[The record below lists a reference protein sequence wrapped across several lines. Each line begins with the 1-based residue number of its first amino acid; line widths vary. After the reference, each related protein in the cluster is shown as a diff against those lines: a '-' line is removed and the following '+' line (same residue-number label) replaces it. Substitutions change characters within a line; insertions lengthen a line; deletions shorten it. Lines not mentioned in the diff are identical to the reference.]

1 MYASAHKDRVQQ
13 QMSSVSNDVEAG
25 AGEANRQVFRLLHAA
40 KSAPLRKGGW
50 RPSVKQSKL
59 NRQMCLCSK
68 YLSPAGYYLS
78 PDGVW
83 AHSLQK
89 SNQALR
95 MWCEKPSLF
104 LPQWMNTWSTYK
116 KFTEHQK
123 EMLNDSFFHAGL
135 GKLHNQGRHF
145 ALVIRKSFWRSRGN
159 ITALLICVIIVILSA
174 PYYPRDGMI
183 TIITIYYL
191 KTNKASVSKAMI

>member
-1 MYASAHKDRVQQ
+1 
-13 QMSSVSNDVEAG
+13 MSSVSNDVEAG
-25 AGEANRQVFRLLHAA
+25 AGEANRQVFRLLRAA
-40 KSAPLRKGGW
+40 KSAPSRKGGW

-89 SNQALR
+89 SNQALL
-95 MWCEKPSLF
+95 MWCEKPSLL
-104 LPQWMNTWSTYK
+104 LPQCMNTWSTYK

-123 EMLNDSFFHAGL
+123 KCSTTHFSMLAWENPTVRADILLLS
-135 GKLHNQGRHF
+135 
-145 ALVIRKSFWRSRGN
+145 SGN
-159 ITALLICVIIVILSA
+159 LSGEAEATLLPSSSA
-174 PYYPRDGMI
+174 PA
-183 TIITIYYL
+183 TAT
-191 KTNKASVSKAMI
+191 